1 MFLLVQV
8 SNDDR
13 TIETMTKRKNAKIFV
28 LRSFLGND
36 SGTTVFLVPP
46 SFLAERGRSNEDG
59 MKKVGGFSFG
69 KEVTVSCDLVQ
80 AQMPPRSP
88 SLT

>member
-1 MFLLVQV
+1 MFWLVQV

-59 MKKVGGFSFG
+59 MKKVGGFSLG
-69 KEVTVSCDLVQ
+69 KTVHSDLD
-80 AQMPPRSP
+80 
-88 SLT
+88 LLLYKFI

>member
-1 MFLLVQV
+1 MFWLVQV

-59 MKKVGGFSFG
+59 MKKVGGFSCG
-69 KEVTVSCDLVQ
+69 QSKAMHYVLKVK
-80 AQMPPRSP
+80 
-88 SLT
+88 